1 MKIQF
6 YIFPSVALNF
16 LFLKKE
22 EEEEK
27 CDWVA
32 CFSYSIGLFERKDMN
47 KGIIRT
53 THVELTLCE
62 ALSEESRSSHTLF
75 LITSG

>member
-1 MKIQF
+1 MKIWF
-6 YIFPSVALNF
+6 YIFLSVALNF
-16 LFLKKE
+16 LFLKKEE

-32 CFSYSIGLFERKDMN
+32 CFSYSIGLFERKDMT

-53 THVELTLCE
+53 TNW
-62 ALSEESRSSHTLF
+62 SSHYVEPCLKSLF
-75 LITSG
+75 LSCLVLDN

>member
-1 MKIQF
+1 MKILL
-6 YIFPSVALNF
+6 YVFPSVALNF

-27 CDWVA
+27 CGWIA
-32 CFSYSIGLFERKDMN
+32 CFSYSTGLFERKDMT

-53 THVELTLCE
+53 TNWN
-62 ALSEESRSSHTLF
+62 SHYVKPCLKSLF
-75 LITSG
+75 LSYLVLDN